1 MLIDHDEDVHR
12 AAMFALAGV
21 SVQGR
26 PVVFLNARSEDEA
39 RALLAE
45 HDDIAVIL
53 LSVEWGPASSGLE
66 ILRFIREQR
75 RQDAVRIVLRT
86 AQSVSMREL
95 RRYERYEISDHRMK
109 AELTRA
115 RLAITIKSAIRSY
128 AQIRTIEAGHRG
140 LQMILDGAAELRTQ
154 RNMQGFGERL
164 LAQLADL
171 VGIVPHGFVCTAR
184 DLLTS
189 EPGDAHVIV
198 AAVGRYHAL
207 VGEPLGSTRDPRVVA
222 AVHETI
228 AGRSNAY
235 ARRYMTLFICASS
248 GEYAV
253 AFLDPHSLPEDID
266 LRLIEV
272 FRANASVAFENR
284 RLLERLESSAH
295 LDQLTGLPNRNKLVQ
310 LIDESR
316 EEDRAGALV
325 GVIDVDHFAD
335 INESLGH
342 QHGDLLLQAVASRLR
357 QSLGRDVVVARVGGN
372 SFAVFGAQANIDPEA
387 IAGYFRQPVR
397 AGAYSL
403 HVSVSI
409 GLVRMDEPTGS
420 GLEVL
425 KKAAIGLSRAKHSR
439 RERHAYF
446 TQEMEADTRERTKL
460 SHDLRRSVM
469 AQQLALFYQPQ
480 IELATGRVR
489 GAESLLRWR
498 GSDGTFVS
506 PEKFI
511 PVAESS
517 GLIRPI
523 GEWVLRTACMQLQ
536 SWAQRGLTDF
546 RVAVNVSIDQF
557 RMESFTELVRAAIAE
572 YGVEPAL
579 LELEITESMA
589 MDEIEIVASTLS
601 RLKALGVSIAIDDF
615 GTGFSSLGYLTRLS
629 VDRLKIDRSFVAGM
643 GAESARPRRAAA
655 RDLSGIPEMVIRLG
669 HSLGLGVIAEG
680 VEQEH
685 QARGLQ
691 ALGCD
696 EAQGYFY
703 CEPMD
708 VEAFEQWLQAR
719 ALLAR

>member
-1 MLIDHDEDVHR
+1 
-12 AAMFALAGV
+12 
-21 SVQGR
+21 
-26 PVVFLNARSEDEA
+26 
-39 RALLAE
+39 
-45 HDDIAVIL
+45 
-53 LSVEWGPASSGLE
+53 
-66 ILRFIREQR
+66 
-75 RQDAVRIVLRT
+75 
-86 AQSVSMREL
+86 
-95 RRYERYEISDHRMK
+95 
-109 AELTRA
+109 
-115 RLAITIKSAIRSY
+115 
-128 AQIRTIEAGHRG
+128 
-140 LQMILDGAAELRTQ
+140 
-154 RNMQGFGERL
+154 
-164 LAQLADL
+164 
-171 VGIVPHGFVCTAR
+171 
-184 DLLTS
+184 
-189 EPGDAHVIV
+189 
-198 AAVGRYHAL
+198 
-207 VGEPLGSTRDPRVVA
+207 
-222 AVHETI
+222 
-228 AGRSNAY
+228 
-235 ARRYMTLFICASS
+235 
-248 GEYAV
+248 
-253 AFLDPHSLPEDID
+253 
-266 LRLIEV
+266 
-272 FRANASVAFENR
+272 
-284 RLLERLESSAH
+284 
-295 LDQLTGLPNRNKLVQ
+295 
-310 LIDESR
+310 
-316 EEDRAGALV
+316 
-325 GVIDVDHFAD
+325 
-335 INESLGH
+335 
-342 QHGDLLLQAVASRLR
+342 
-357 QSLGRDVVVARVGGN
+357 
-372 SFAVFGAQANIDPEA
+372 
-387 IAGYFRQPVR
+387 
-397 AGAYSL
+397 
-403 HVSVSI
+403 
-409 GLVRMDEPTGS
+409 
-420 GLEVL
+420 
-425 KKAAIGLSRAKHSR
+425 
-439 RERHAYF
+439 
-446 TQEMEADTRERTKL
+446 MEADTRERTKL